1 VLHAR
6 TGGLGTAQVTM
17 VLGGVRWQHDDSGV
31 DEWCRG
37 KLGVLTAARVV
48 VDDEYNGLGELN
60 DGWLL
65 AAGEERGG
73 GATASRQERWCL
85 GESCSRRKRR

>member
-1 VLHAR
+1 
-6 TGGLGTAQVTM
+6 M
-17 VLGGVRWQHDDSGV
+17 VLGGVRWQHGDGGV

>member
-17 VLGGVRWQHDDSGV
+17 VLGGVRWQHGDGGV

-48 VDDEYNGLGELN
+48 VDDEYNGLGELD

-85 GESCSRRKRR
+85 SESCSWRKRR